1 MTKHRCSLCGKSDGD
16 KQVTNPALRALGW
29 TPLRLK
35 ELKMVAG
42 PEGFICGECVTVA
55 AYAVAGS
62 NPEWRDQLIATLT
75 KLRERE

>member
-1 MTKHRCSLCGKSDGD
+1 
-16 KQVTNPALRALGW
+16 
-29 TPLRLK
+29 
-35 ELKMVAG
+35 MVAG
-42 PEGFICGECVTVA
+42 PEGFICGECVTLA